1 MGPKIG
7 NVVSL
12 ETSSG
17 EVVQRAQVFGYDEQ
31 HSMLILKEPGAH
43 HGVNNVRILNSKNI
57 ARMLSDEPPS
67 QPYDPHLPAINL
79 EKCKLREKKAL
90 EQAAQQAKRV
100 NSGVTTEAQCIFEAL
115 NKTLPCEW
123 QDKTIVVLDEVEV
136 HEPYVPEA
144 CSVRDGGKRST
155 QNGIL
160 ARVQLII
167 KAERKRLG
175 LAEQ

>member
-1 MGPKIG
+1 MAA
-7 NVVSL
+7 N
-12 ETSSG
+12 
-17 EVVQRAQVFGYDEQ
+17 Q
-31 HSMLILKEPGAH
+31 
-43 HGVNNVRILNSKNI
+43 
-57 ARMLSDEPPS
+57 AR
-67 QPYDPHLPAINL
+67 
-79 EKCKLREKKAL
+79 K
-90 EQAAQQAKRV
+90 V

-115 NKTLPCEW
+115 SKTLPCEW

-175 LAEQ
+175 LGEQ